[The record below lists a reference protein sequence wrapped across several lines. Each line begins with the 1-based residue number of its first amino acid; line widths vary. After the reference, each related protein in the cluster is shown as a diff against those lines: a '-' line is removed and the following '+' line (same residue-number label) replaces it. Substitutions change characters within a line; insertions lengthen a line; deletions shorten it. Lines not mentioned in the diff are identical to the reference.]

1 MFKKL
6 QKAAFVLAL
15 LTLSAPAIAGDIVR
29 EFRGTG
35 NTTTGSFI
43 VKSPWLLDWRLDGDY
58 EALIALDVRLIDV
71 RTGLYADRVLHVEHR
86 GNGLRL
92 FMEGGEYKLRVS
104 SSLARWTI
112 KIEQIKPEEAKLYTP
127 RKKS

>member
-1 MFKKL
+1 MQRISITIL
-6 QKAAFVLAL
+6 LLAM
-15 LTLSAPAIAGDIVR
+15 SAVSNAGDLVK

-35 NTTTGSFI
+35 NLTTQSFI
-43 VKSPWLLDWRLDGDY
+43 VDSPWLLDWRLDGDY

-71 RTGLYADRVLHVEHR
+71 RTGKYADRVLHIEHR
-86 GNGLRL
+86 GNGLKL
-92 FMEGGEYKLRVS
+92 FMEGGEFKLRIS